1 MQEAVAGGGEAIERE
16 LTNALQ
22 VITKLETDLN
32 DARTQTDDAKLAA
45 TSLEQQM
52 TNVQVRLGESEAKC
66 KAMEEER
73 GRRAGAAARVAA
85 AFPPQL
91 T

>member
-22 VITKLETDLN
+22 VITKLEADLN

-45 TSLEQQM
+45 SSLEQQM
-52 TNVQVRLGESEAKC
+52 ANVQVRLGESDAKC
-66 KAMEEER
+66 KAMEEEH
-73 GRRAGAAARVAA
+73 AEKVDAR
-85 AFPPQL
+85 L
-91 T
+91 

>member
-22 VITKLETDLN
+22 VITKLEADLN

-45 TSLEQQM
+45 SSLEQQM
-52 TNVQVRLGESEAKC
+52 ANVQVRLGESDAKC
-66 KAMEEER
+66 KAMEEEHAEKVDDR
-73 GRRAGAAARVAA
+73 
-85 AFPPQL
+85 L
-91 T
+91 